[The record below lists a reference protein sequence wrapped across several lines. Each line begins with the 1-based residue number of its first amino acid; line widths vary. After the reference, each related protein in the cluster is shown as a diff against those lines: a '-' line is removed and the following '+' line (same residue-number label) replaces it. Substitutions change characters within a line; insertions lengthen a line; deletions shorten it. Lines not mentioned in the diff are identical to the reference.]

1 MWMLMVGSSQSS
13 NSPHSPSLY
22 VILKLLLVGRNSNP
36 NPSHSKSA
44 VPGIPRGDRVDDDD
58 DATSVSDCPD
68 VKTERWV
75 ENGAAS
81 IPRDCEV
88 VGAIVDPNGLMMK
101 EVASTTLD
109 VRSSAMLSLISLLS
123 FLVD

>member
-1 MWMLMVGSSQSS
+1 MVGSSQSS

-36 NPSHSKSA
+36 KLSQFKSA
-44 VPGIPRGDRVDDDD
+44 VPGIPSGDRVDDDD
-58 DATSVSDCPD
+58 ATSCVLVSD
-68 VKTERWV
+68 VRTERCV

-88 VGAIVDPNGLMMK
+88 VGAIVVPNGLMMK

-109 VRSSAMLSLISLLS
+109 VRSSAMLSLISLSL
-123 FLVD
+123 LV